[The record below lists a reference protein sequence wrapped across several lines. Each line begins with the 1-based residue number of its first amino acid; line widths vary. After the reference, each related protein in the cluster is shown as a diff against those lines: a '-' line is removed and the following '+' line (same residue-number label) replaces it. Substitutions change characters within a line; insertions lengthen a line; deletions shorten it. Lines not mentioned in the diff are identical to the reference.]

1 MTGVPAV
8 KILVLRRLNFVSVD
22 VGQAAPEWRGDNRQ
36 MGTFTAKS
44 TALEGRARAV
54 IASVA
59 APDARRATQE
69 FVAQVNRD
77 AAFQLEA
84 CVRCGQCADA
94 CHFYLVTRAPR
105 YTPIYKLRP
114 MLRAYQ
120 RERAPFATVKRWL
133 GLTPPE
139 VTAAE
144 LAEWS
149 ELLYDSCNLC
159 GRCTL
164 ACPMGIDIAGLV
176 RRAREGMS
184 AAGFAPP
191 DLYKAAEHALDTGS
205 PIGVLWPALKRH
217 IEDQEKETGLKIPVD
232 VESADY
238 LVILSSIEI
247 VAFPET
253 IGALA
258 RIFRQAK
265 VSWTIPSVGFEA
277 TNVGVQIGS
286 RDVAA
291 ALLSR
296 IVEAAERLKVKYVI
310 SPECGHAYSALRW
323 EGPNLLGR
331 PYAFKVVHI
340 VELLDQLVHEGRLRT
355 RGKDGRRLA
364 FHDPCQLVRRGGI
377 TEAPR
382 RLMDGVSERR
392 VEMPS
397 AGATNF
403 CCGGG
408 GGVSAIHR
416 AEKLR
421 FAAFECKKQQV
432 ETAGAE
438 ALVTACANCRNV
450 LEEAIED
457 YHMTLPVLGLTE
469 LVAQYLEPDPAAAPR

>member
-1 MTGVPAV
+1 MAS
-8 KILVLRRLNFVSVD
+8 N
-22 VGQAAPEWRGDNRQ
+22 
-36 MGTFTAKS
+36 
-44 TALEGRARAV
+44 ALEKRARAV
-54 IASVA
+54 VASAA
-59 APDARRATQE
+59 APDARKAAQE
-69 FVAQVNRD
+69 FVAQVSRD

-94 CHFYLVTRAPR
+94 CHFYLVTRDPR
-105 YTPIYKLRP
+105 YTPVYKLRP

-120 RERAPFATVKRWL
+120 RERAPFATVKMRL
-133 GLTPPE
+133 GLAPPE
-139 VTAAE
+139 ATAAE
-144 LAEWS
+144 LTEWS
-149 ELLYDSCNLC
+149 ELLYDTCNLC

-176 RRAREGMS
+176 RCAREGMS
-184 AAGFAPP
+184 AAGFAPA
-191 DLYKAAEHALDTGS
+191 DLYKAAERALDCGS
-205 PIGVLWPALKRH
+205 PIGVGWPALKH
-217 IEDQEKETGLKIPVD
+217 QIEDQEKETGLEIPVD
-232 VESADY
+232 VEGADY

-247 VAFPET
+247 IAFAET

-265 VSWTIPSVGFEA
+265 VSWTLPSAGFEA
-277 TNVGVQIGS
+277 TNIGVQIGS

-296 IVEAAERLKVKYVI
+296 IVETAERLKVKYVI
-310 SPECGHAYSALRW
+310 SPECGHAYTALRW

-331 PYAFKVVHI
+331 PYPFKVVHI
-340 VELLDQLVHEGRLRT
+340 VELLDQLVREGRLRT
-355 RGKDGRRLA
+355 RGKDSRRLA

-382 RLMDGVSERR
+382 RLMGGVSERF

-397 AGATNF
+397 SGDANF

-450 LEEAIED
+450 LEEAMD
-457 YHMTLPVLGLTE
+457 QYNMVLPVLGLTE
-469 LVAQYLEPDPAAAPR
+469 LIAQYLEPDPAAALR

>member
-1 MTGVPAV
+1 MDATAT
-8 KILVLRRLNFVSVD
+8 RSN
-22 VGQAAPEWRGDNRQ
+22 
-36 MGTFTAKS
+36 TFET
-44 TALEGRARAV
+44 RARAV
-54 IASVA
+54 LASAA
-59 APDARRATQE
+59 APDARVAAQE
-69 FVAQVNRD
+69 FTAQLSRE
-77 AAFQLEA
+77 AAFQLDA

-94 CHFYLVTRAPR
+94 CHFYLVTRDPR
-105 YTPIYKLRP
+105 YTPVYKLWP
-114 MLRAYQ
+114 MMRAYQ
-120 RERAPFATVKRWL
+120 RDSAPFAAAKRWL
-133 GLTPPE
+133 GLAPSE
-139 VTAAE
+139 ATAAE

-149 ELLYDSCNLC
+149 ELLYDACNLC

-184 AAGFAPP
+184 AAGFAPA
-191 DLYKAAEHALDTGS
+191 DLYKAAERALDSGS
-205 PIGVLWPALKRH
+205 PIGLGWPTLKPQ
-217 IEDQEKETGLKIPVD
+217 IKNQELETGLEIPVD
-232 VESADY
+232 VVGADY

-247 VAFPET
+247 ASYPET

-258 RIFRQAK
+258 RIFSQAQ
-265 VSWTIPSVGFEA
+265 VSWTVPSVGFEA
-277 TNVGVQIGS
+277 TNVGVQLGS

-296 IVEAAERLKVKYVI
+296 IVETAERLKVKYVI

-331 PYAFKVVHI
+331 TYPFKVVQI
-340 VELLDQLVHEGRLRT
+340 VELLDQLAREGRLRT
-355 RGKDGRRLA
+355 RGKDARRLT

-382 RLMDGVSERR
+382 RVLGGVSENT

-397 AGATNF
+397 TGTANF

-421 FAAFECKKQQV
+421 FAAFACKQQQV
-432 ETAGAE
+432 EATGAE

-450 LEEAIED
+450 LEEAIDE
-457 YHMTLPVLGLTE
+457 YRMTLPVLGLTE
-469 LVAQYLEPDPAAAPR
+469 LVARYLEPAPAAAQRRPT

>member
-1 MTGVPAV
+1 
-8 KILVLRRLNFVSVD
+8 
-22 VGQAAPEWRGDNRQ
+22 
-36 MGTFTAKS
+36 MGTRAEKS
-44 TALEGRARAV
+44 TALEERACAV

-59 APDARRATQE
+59 APDARKAAQE

-84 CVRCGQCADA
+84 CVRCGLCADA
-94 CHFYLVTRAPR
+94 CHFYLVTGNPR

-120 RERAPFATVKRWL
+120 RERAPFAAVKKWL
-133 GLTPPE
+133 GLAPAA

-144 LAEWS
+144 LTEWS

-191 DLYKAAEHALDTGS
+191 DLYKAAEHALDSGS
-205 PIGVLWPALKRH
+205 PIGVRWPALKRK
-217 IEDQEKETGLKIPVD
+217 IEIQEKETGLKIPVD
-232 VESADY
+232 VEGADY
-238 LVILSSIEI
+238 LVILSSIEM
-247 VAFPET
+247 VGFPET
-253 IGALA
+253 IGAMA
-258 RIFRQAK
+258 RIFHQAK
-265 VSWTIPSVGFEA
+265 VSWTLPSAQFEA
-277 TNVGVQIGS
+277 TNIGVQIGS
-286 RDVAA
+286 CDIAA
-291 ALLSR
+291 VLVSR

-331 PYAFKVVHI
+331 PHPFRVVHI
-340 VELLDQLVHEGRLRT
+340 TELLDQLVREGRLRT
-355 RGKDGRRLA
+355 RGMDGRRLA

-382 RLMDGVSERR
+382 RLLGGVSEHH
-392 VEMPS
+392 VELPS
-397 AGATNF
+397 SGDANF

-421 FAAFECKKQQV
+421 FAAFECKRQQV

-450 LEEAIED
+450 LEEAIEQYD
-457 YHMTLPVLGLTE
+457 MVLPVLGLTE
-469 LVAQYLEPDPAAAPR
+469 LVAQYLEPDPAGAAR

>member
-1 MTGVPAV
+1 
-8 KILVLRRLNFVSVD
+8 LVSPQFVCQRVD
-22 VGQAAPEWRGDNRQ
+22 ECQNVLEWRGENEGMDTVAAN
-36 MGTFTAKS
+36 S
-44 TALEGRARAV
+44 TVVEKRARAV
-54 IASVA
+54 VASLA
-59 APDARRATQE
+59 APDARKAAQE

-94 CHFYLVTRAPR
+94 CHFYLVTKDAR
-105 YTPIYKLRP
+105 YTPVHKLRP
-114 MLRAYQ
+114 MFRAYQ
-120 RERAPFATVKRWL
+120 RESAPFAAVKRLL
-133 GLTPPE
+133 GMAPPQA
-139 VTAAE
+139 TAAE
-144 LAEWS
+144 LTEWS

-191 DLYKAAEHALDTGS
+191 DLYKAARNALDTGS
-205 PIGVLWPALKRH
+205 PIGDLWPALKRH
-217 IEDQEKETGLKIPVD
+217 IENQERETGLKIPVD
-232 VESADY
+232 VEGADY
-238 LVILSSIEI
+238 LVICSSIEI
-247 VAFPET
+247 AAFPET

-258 RIFRQAK
+258 RIFSQAK
-265 VSWTIPSVGFEA
+265 VSWTIPSTGFEA

-331 PYAFKVVHI
+331 PYSFKVVQI
-340 VELLDQLVHEGRLRT
+340 AELLDQLMREGRLRT
-355 RGKDGRRLA
+355 RGKDGRRLT

-382 RLMDGVSERR
+382 RVMDGVSEHRI
-392 VEMPS
+392 EMPS
-397 AGATNF
+397 AGEVNF

-421 FAAFECKKQQV
+421 FAAFECKKEQV
-432 ETAGAE
+432 ESAGAE

-450 LEEAIED
+450 LEEAIEQYD
-457 YHMTLPVLGLTE
+457 MTLPVLGLTE
-469 LVAQYLEPDPAAAPR
+469 LVAQYLDPDPGAASR

>member
-1 MTGVPAV
+1 MGIPATTSN
-8 KILVLRRLNFVSVD
+8 VLE
-22 VGQAAPEWRGDNRQ
+22 Q
-36 MGTFTAKS
+36 
-44 TALEGRARAV
+44 RARAV
-54 IASVA
+54 VASAA
-59 APDARRATQE
+59 APDARKAAQE
-69 FVAQVNRD
+69 FVAQLSSD

-94 CHFYLVTRAPR
+94 CHFYLVTRDPR
-105 YTPIYKLRP
+105 YTPVYKLRP
-114 MLRAYQ
+114 LLRAYQ
-120 RERAPFATVKRWL
+120 RERAPFATLKARL
-133 GLTPPE
+133 GLAPAEAT
-139 VTAAE
+139 TAE

-149 ELLYDSCNLC
+149 ELLYDTCNLC

-184 AAGFAPP
+184 AAGFAPA
-191 DLYKAAEHALDTGS
+191 DLYKVATRALDSGS
-205 PIGVLWPALKRH
+205 PTGVGWPTLKRQ
-217 IEDQEKETGLKIPVD
+217 IEIQEKETGLKIPVD
-232 VESADY
+232 VEGADY

-247 VAFPET
+247 AAFPET

-258 RIFRQAK
+258 RIFSQAK
-265 VSWTIPSVGFEA
+265 LSWTLPSVDFEA
-277 TNVGVQIGS
+277 TNIGVQIGS

-296 IVEAAERLKVKYVI
+296 VVETAERLKVKCVI
-310 SPECGHAYSALRW
+310 SPECGHAYMALRW

-331 PYAFKVVHI
+331 PYPFKVVHI
-340 VELLDQLVHEGRLRT
+340 VELLDQLVREGRLRT

-382 RLMDGVSERR
+382 RVMGGVSERV

-397 AGATNF
+397 SGVANF

-408 GGVSAIHR
+408 GGVSAIGR

-421 FAAFECKKQQV
+421 FAAFACKKQQV
-432 ETAGAE
+432 EIAGAE

-450 LEEAIED
+450 LEDAIEE

-469 LVAQYLEPDPAAAPR
+469 LVAQYLEPGPAAASG

>member
-1 MTGVPAV
+1 MSTPA
-8 KILVLRRLNFVSVD
+8 
-22 VGQAAPEWRGDNRQ
+22 
-36 MGTFTAKS
+36 TAS
-44 TALEGRARAV
+44 TALEKRARAV
-54 IASVA
+54 VASAA
-59 APDARRATQE
+59 APDARVAAQE

-94 CHFYLVTRAPR
+94 CHFYLVTRDPR
-105 YTPIYKLRP
+105 YTPVYKLRP

-120 RERAPFATVKRWL
+120 RERAPFAAVKRRL
-133 GLTPPE
+133 GLAPPE

-184 AAGFAPP
+184 VAGFAPA
-191 DLYKAAEHALDTGS
+191 DLYKVVARALDSGS
-205 PIGVLWPALKRH
+205 PTGIGWPTLKRQ
-217 IEDQEKETGLKIPVD
+217 IEEQEKETGLDIPVD
-232 VESADY
+232 VEGADY

-247 VAFPET
+247 AAFPEN

-265 VSWTIPSVGFEA
+265 VSWTLPSAGFEA
-277 TNVGVQIGS
+277 TNIGVQIGS

-291 ALLSR
+291 ALVSR
-296 IVEAAERLKVKYVI
+296 IVETAERLKVKNVI

-331 PYAFKVVHI
+331 PYPFKVVQI
-340 VELLDQLVHEGRLRT
+340 VELLDQLGREGRLRT

-382 RLMDGVSERR
+382 RVMGGVSERV

-397 AGATNF
+397 SGEANF

-408 GGVSAIHR
+408 GGVSAIRR

-450 LEEAIED
+450 IED
-457 YHMTLPVLGLTE
+457 AIDHYHMTLPVLGLTE
-469 LVAQYLEPDPAAAPR
+469 LVAQYLEPDPAAASR